1 VCLFTAISY
10 GQWVFF
16 LSFFSVFRKLLSVVF
31 FLNGLGEFEEIG
43 WRVNDA
49 GANGGFLLG
58 FFMLRFSLFFFLV
71 DGRLVVG
78 IFVRIGTIQQ
88 GLSRIVLF
96 SRDVKM

>member
-58 FFMLRFSLFFFLV
+58 FFMLRFSLFFFSC
-71 DGRLVVG
+71 GWPVG
-78 IFVRIGTIQQ
+78 GWNIRQDRNNTT
-88 GLSRIVLF
+88 GLITDCSF
-96 SRDVKM
+96 FT